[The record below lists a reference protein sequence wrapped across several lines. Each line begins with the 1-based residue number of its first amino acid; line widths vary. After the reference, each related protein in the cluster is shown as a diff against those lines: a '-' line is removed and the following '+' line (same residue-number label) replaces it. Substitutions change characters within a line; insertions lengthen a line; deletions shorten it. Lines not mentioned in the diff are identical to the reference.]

1 MFWQKTN
8 KSITIQTPAKLN
20 LFLEIL
26 GKRPDGFHELETVMT
41 AVELFDQIT
50 IELDNTLKPESPTG
64 NSIDLMCRWNHDGQ
78 TTPESTSGP
87 ESAIPIF
94 GDLPTGPSNL
104 IYRAADRFLNY
115 VKIQQPLK
123 IRVEKKIPSAAG
135 LGGASAN
142 AAGTLIALDQLL
154 GTHLGI
160 EQLAKIGEGIGSDV
174 PFFIYLT
181 EKGFSSGMAFCRGK
195 GEKISAL
202 HFPDSVDFVVVR
214 PPIGLSTASIFSKVK
229 PEFSV
234 RQFQISKLAND
245 QYDWNSMLFNR
256 LQETAEGVSSEI
268 RIVCDS
274 LIQAGCHGVQMTGSG
289 SCCFG
294 ICENRAHALA
304 AASQLTAQDLGFV
317 FTCRNLQQF
326 SVRL

>member
-1 MFWQKTN
+1 MLQRDIGRCRWSMVKTQSKTQSHSLAIKMDASSLILQDLGSKETWENSFIGSVIFVKCIFPPDRVAPEMFWQKTN

-115 VKIQQPLK
+115 VKIQQPL
-123 IRVEKKIPSAAG
+123 
-135 LGGASAN
+135 N
-142 AAGTLIALDQLL
+142 
-154 GTHLGI
+154 
-160 EQLAKIGEGIGSDV
+160 
-174 PFFIYLT
+174 
-181 EKGFSSGMAFCRGK
+181 
-195 GEKISAL
+195 
-202 HFPDSVDFVVVR
+202 
-214 PPIGLSTASIFSKVK
+214 
-229 PEFSV
+229 
-234 RQFQISKLAND
+234 
-245 QYDWNSMLFNR
+245 
-256 LQETAEGVSSEI
+256 
-268 RIVCDS
+268 
-274 LIQAGCHGVQMTGSG
+274 
-289 SCCFG
+289 
-294 ICENRAHALA
+294 
-304 AASQLTAQDLGFV
+304 
-317 FTCRNLQQF
+317 
-326 SVRL
+326 